1 MNSLNYDH
9 ELECKGNEYEIDMNS
24 LGDKIHY
31 PCTCNEIIDA
41 KWQAMK
47 DAQWNS

>member
-9 ELECKGNEYEIDMNS
+9 ELECKGNTD
-24 LGDKIHY
+24 
-31 PCTCNEIIDA
+31 CTCNEIIDA

-47 DAQWNS
+47 DALSGVEP